1 MVANTLALSA
11 DLDRVNVAS
20 LAREANEMVASGIT
34 ALRLDGSAVVRAR
47 LCSVQMLASAART
60 ALGAGVSFAID
71 NPSDELAAAIELTGL
86 SEMLLAGAEGQ
97 AQ

>member
-1 MVANTLALSA
+1 MVANVLALSA

-20 LAREANEMVASGIT
+20 LAREANEMVASGIDV
-34 ALRLDGSAVVRAR
+34 LRLDGSAVVRAR
-47 LCSVQMLASAART
+47 LCSVQMLASAAKT
-60 ALGAGVSFAID
+60 AIGAGIPFAID

-86 SEMLLAGAEGQ
+86 SDILLGATQGY